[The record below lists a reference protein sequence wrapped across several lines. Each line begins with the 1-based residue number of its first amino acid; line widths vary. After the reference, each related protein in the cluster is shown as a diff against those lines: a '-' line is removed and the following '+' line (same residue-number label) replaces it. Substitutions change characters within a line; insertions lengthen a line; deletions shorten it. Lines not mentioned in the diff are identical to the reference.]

1 MSAPRSLDLPPGV
14 SRRNLDIPGGP
25 LAALVGESAGPA
37 VVFVPGFTGSKED
50 FLPILGATMDAGYSA
65 VAYDQRGQFE
75 SPGPDD
81 PAAYSVEALAGDLLH
96 VIDLAAPA
104 DRVHLVGHS
113 FGGLVS
119 RAAMISVPN
128 RVRSLV
134 LLDSGPAA
142 LGGVRA
148 ERMAFVRPLL
158 EAGGLPV
165 VWAAAKELEKDDSRV
180 LTRPAEV
187 SEFLE
192 RRFLANSP
200 AALLAMGEALLAEAD
215 RCDDLRACGS
225 PILVAYGADDDA
237 WSPAEQQEMARRLGA
252 ECVVIEGAY
261 HSPAA
266 EAPEMTAKALI
277 DFWSRNDNRAR

>member
-14 SRRNLDIPGGP
+14 TRRDLDVPGGP
-25 LAALVGESAGPA
+25 LAALVGEAAGPA

-50 FLPILGATMDAGYSA
+50 FLPILAATRDAGYSL

-81 PAAYSVEALAGDLLH
+81 PTAYTVDALASDLLH

-104 DRVHLVGHS
+104 DPVHLVGHS

-119 RAAMISVPN
+119 RAAVINAPDRM
-128 RVRSLV
+128 RSLA

-165 VWAAAKELEKDDSRV
+165 VWAAAKELEKEDARV
-180 LTRPAEV
+180 QGRPAEI

-192 RRFLANSP
+192 RRFLSNSP
-200 AALLAMGEALLAEAD
+200 TALLAMGEALLAEAD
-215 RCDDLRACGS
+215 RCDDLRACGL
-225 PILVAYGADDDA
+225 PTLVAYGADDDA

-252 ECVVIEGAY
+252 DCVVIEGAY

-266 EAPEMTAKALI
+266 EAPEMTAKLLI
-277 DFWSRNDNRAR
+277 DFWSRTDDRAG